1 MPFLQQTQ
9 RHVIPMLM
17 TAAAAVITV
26 AGTICIYRY
35 YSHQQETEE
44 KEERSDHNKIGLSS
58 SSSSSTTS
66 HSSSEA
72 MISAVDFNTIVAKT
86 GRVHSIQNLFQDFTT
101 AATVLKMAKY
111 ARVFTSKHLEKLL
124 LLSDLDEF
132 YEELDR
138 GMY

>member
-1 MPFLQQTQ
+1 
-9 RHVIPMLM
+9 MLM

-72 MISAVDFNTIVAKT
+72 MISAADFNTIVAKT
-86 GRVHSIQNLFQDFTT
+86 GQVHSIQNLFQDFTT

-124 LLSDLDEF
+124 LLNSL
-132 YEELDR
+132 L
-138 GMY
+138 